1 LNAELRVFSAAV
13 EELIMGRFLE
23 QEKIRLAN
31 FKRESRYFSDA
42 AQANG
47 VYKKKERPFCLP
59 EECSEENLFAEIRRP
74 CLEYFT
80 AKEIK
85 WHDALSRRPSNH
97 LCDSQ
102 VCCVNFL
109 FPFANEPEA
118 LAALLRRVFPGLM
131 RMLPM
136 EDDDYFVAFEWIGQQ
151 NYLRERLPHHG
162 KRTRGANFTS
172 ADAAV
177 RFECEDGK
185 KQIAL
190 IEWKYTESYSSS
202 SYKIA
207 RSGTDRTAIYQH
219 LYARQDFPLSRTLLP
234 DFGALFYEPFYQLFR
249 QQALANEMEIA
260 RELGADIVSVLHIA
274 PAQNTD
280 FLRVTSP
287 ELRGLG
293 QSALEVWKELVKQQ
307 GRFSSVT
314 TERLFGSFASNAHPG
329 LRSWWDYIA
338 ARYPWIL
345 SD

>member
-1 LNAELRVFSAAV
+1 
-13 EELIMGRFLE
+13 MGRFLE
-23 QEKIRLAN
+23 KEKVRLIR
-31 FKRESRYFSDA
+31 FKEESGYFSTA

-47 VYKKKERPFCLP
+47 VYKRKERPFCLP
-59 EECSEENLFAEIRRP
+59 QDCSEENLFAGIRHP

-85 WHDALSRRPSNH
+85 WHDALNRRPSNH

-118 LAALLRRVFPGLM
+118 LATLLRPVFLELM

-151 NYLRERLPHHG
+151 NYLREKLPRHG

-177 RFECEDGK
+177 RFEREDGK
-185 KQIAL
+185 KQVAL

-207 RSGTDRTAIYQH
+207 RSGTERTAIYQH
-219 LYARQDFPLSRTLLP
+219 LYARQDFPLSKALLP
-234 DFGALFYEPFYQLFR
+234 DFGAIFYEPFYQLFR

-260 RELGADIVSVLHIA
+260 HELDADIVSVLHIA

-280 FLRVTSP
+280 FLRVTAP
-287 ELRGLG
+287 ELRHLG
-293 QSALEVWKELVKQQ
+293 HSAIEVWKKLVRQQ
-307 GRFSSVT
+307 SRFSSME
-314 TERLFGSFASNAHPG
+314 TERLFGGFAIDAHPS
-329 LRSWWDYIA
+329 LHSWWDYIT

-345 SD
+345 AS

>member
-1 LNAELRVFSAAV
+1 
-13 EELIMGRFLE
+13 MGRFLE
-23 QEKIRLAN
+23 RDKVRLTR
-31 FKRESRYFSDA
+31 FKENSGYFSTA

-47 VYKKKERPFCLP
+47 VYKRKERPFCLP
-59 EECSEENLFAEIRRP
+59 QDCSEENLFAGIRQP

-85 WHDALSRRPSNH
+85 WHDALNKRPSNH

-118 LAALLRRVFPGLM
+118 LATLLRPVFPGLM

-136 EDDDYFVAFEWIGQQ
+136 EYDDYFVAFEWIGQQ
-151 NYLRERLPHHG
+151 NYLREKLPRHG

-177 RFECEDGK
+177 RFEREDGK
-185 KQIAL
+185 KQVVL

-207 RSGTDRTAIYQH
+207 RSGTDRTAIYRH
-219 LYARQDFPLSRTLLP
+219 LYARQDFPLSKALLP

-260 RELGADIVSVLHIA
+260 RELDADIVSVLHIA

-287 ELRGLG
+287 ELRHLG
-293 QSALEVWKELVKQQ
+293 HSAIKVWKKLVRQQ
-307 GRFSSVT
+307 SRFSSME
-314 TERLFGSFASNAHPG
+314 TERLFGGFAIDAHPS
-329 LRSWWDYIA
+329 LQSWWDYIT

-345 SD
+345 AS